1 MKPVGRPQ
9 GRALHA
15 RAVPCRY
22 LRAGCGFLPHSLL
35 PSPGAHRL
43 PRAPPG
49 PRLSRARADRKRRVL
64 RKRRALRTPR
74 AECRIGIVGQGL
86 CRWRNRLR
94 KRPDERR
101 SRRAERVGPLGEGGW
116 WRTAGHRRE
125 HRAAPDGVRGG
136 AAALIL
142 AMHVVSQRRAAGG
155 ADLPL
160 GRRDADGEGRHSLLV
175 RNLMQS
181 LRPARYMSLPAG
193 RATANGRSPLGW
205 RFRQGAF
212 SAGAFGMAG
221 CTVMLSRRS
230 PTPGP

>member
-1 MKPVGRPQ
+1 MVS
-9 GRALHA
+9 LA
-15 RAVPCRY
+15 RAS
-22 LRAGCGFLPHSLL
+22 AGGEIVCGSGRMSAGRGARSASDHS
-35 PSPGAHRL
+35 
-43 PRAPPG
+43 
-49 PRLSRARADRKRRVL
+49 ARAD
-64 RKRRALRTPR
+64 
-74 AECRIGIVGQGL
+74 GG
-86 CRWRNRLR
+86 
-94 KRPDERR
+94 
-101 SRRAERVGPLGEGGW
+101 GPLGTGAS
-116 WRTAGHRRE
+116 TVL
-125 HRAAPDGVRGG
+125 PQTGVRGG